1 MVTDLRGWLGVQVK
15 EMLHALLSESD
26 MNLSDDVIETIL
38 DKVCRIF
45 FPELTHFD
53 IHSTSCI

>member
-1 MVTDLRGWLGVQVK
+1 MHRQVDGDNLRGWLGVQVK

-45 FPELTHFD
+45 FLV
-53 IHSTSCI
+53 SLS